1 MKASILVVED
11 NEDLC
16 QTIADVMK
24 KEGHN
29 VRTAFS
35 GEDALNSL
43 EKGLIDLVLL
53 DIKLPR
59 MSGLEVLAKLREQAP
74 DLLVIMITALTD
86 ARPAVEALK
95 SGAYDYLLKPFELD
109 ELKLVVAKALETHRL
124 KLEVAR
130 LKEQQRKR
138 FPDNGLYGESSA
150 IQEVQNLIKII
161 AETPRTS
168 VLIQGESGTGKEL
181 VANAIHALSAR
192 ADKSMI
198 KINCA
203 AIPENLLESELFGH
217 EKGAFTDAKSTK
229 RGLFE
234 LAHGGT
240 LFLDEISSMRISL
253 QPKLLRVLE
262 TSTFRRIGGTS
273 DITVDVRIIAAT
285 NQNLEI
291 GVRDGTFREDLL
303 YRLKVMVINLPALRE
318 HPEDT
323 LPIAKMFIE
332 QNNREF
338 NKNIKGISI
347 EASEM
352 MLRYPWPGNVRE
364 LKNVLERAVI
374 LCKKDEITPELLHL
388 EPMDFSL
395 PVATVAM
402 TEVSKPVQPVRL
414 DESSTTTLA
423 DIEKQHI
430 LRVLE
435 KYNNNK
441 SKTAKI
447 LNISRSTLREKLKE
461 YGIN

>member
-59 MSGLEVLAKLREQAP
+59 MNGLEVLARLREQAP

-138 FPDNGLYGESSA
+138 FPDNSLYGESPA

-192 ADKSMI
+192 ADKTMI

-234 LAHGGT
+234 MAHGGT

-291 GVRDGTFREDLL
+291 GVREGSFREDLL

-347 EASEM
+347 DASEM

-388 EPMDFSL
+388 EPMEFSA
-395 PVATVAM
+395 PAPAVVS
-402 TEVSKPVQPVRL
+402 EISKPVQPVRL
-414 DESSTTTLA
+414 DDGSTTTLA

-430 LRVLE
+430 LKVLE

-441 SKTAKI
+441 SKTAKV